1 MDKLFQPLQ
10 PVVFCG
16 VDVSAKTL
24 TVAVQQ
30 DGKALAQREFAN
42 SPSGHKA
49 LIAWLQSAAL

>member
-30 DGKALAQREFAN
+30 DGKALAQREFCKQPQR
-42 SPSGHKA
+42 S
-49 LIAWLQSAAL
+49 